1 MSDSGRGAGAP
12 RVPLLHDPRF
22 RGLLTQAVTAVVV
35 VCLLWVAVD
44 NAATNMRARGI
55 PTNFDFWNRVSGF
68 DINQTLISYSAVST
82 YGQAFQVG
90 LLNTLL
96 VAGVGIVF
104 ATLLGFTL
112 GVMRLSSN
120 WAARSFATVY
130 VETLRNVPLLLQLLF
145 WYNAILSPLPAP
157 RASLAMPSVTLTWP
171 DPASL
176 ALALGAGMVSIFAG
190 RSARGQTPGSAG
202 ALVAPIVSALGW
214 IVALLAL
221 IFGAPAF
228 VGALGGGVLHWGG
241 PAGVYLNNRGLLLPN
256 PSFGP
261 GSGWVLAAL
270 AAAVAAS
277 VVYTL
282 HARRRQAAT
291 GAQSPV
297 GLVSLALLVGLP
309 LIAFV
314 ATGAPV
320 TIDYPVLR
328 GFNFQ
333 GGLRVN
339 PEFVALLLGLVL
351 YTASFIAEDV
361 RAGVQSVAK
370 GQSEA
375 AHALGLRASPTLR
388 LVVLP
393 QALRVILPPLTNQYL
408 NLTKNSSL
416 AVFIGYPELVQVF
429 MGTVLNQTGAA
440 VQVIAVTMAVYLT
453 ISLATSGL
461 MALYAR
467 HTPWAE
473 R

>member
-1 MSDSGRGAGAP
+1 MSGGGRGADRP
-12 RVPLLHDPRF
+12 QVPLLHDPRF
-22 RGLLTQAVTAVVV
+22 RGLLAQALTAVVV
-35 VCLLWVAVD
+35 GSLLWVAVD

-55 PTNFDFWNRVSGF
+55 PTNFDFWNRTSGF
-68 DINQTLISYSAVST
+68 DINQTLIPYSAVST

-104 ATLLGFTL
+104 ATLLGFTV

-157 RASLAMPSVTLTWP
+157 RASLAMPSLALTWP
-171 DPASL
+171 DAVSLGLAFVAGAFAMLASR
-176 ALALGAGMVSIFAG
+176 F
-190 RSARGQTPGSAG
+190 ARGQTPGSAG
-202 ALVAPIVSALGW
+202 ALLAPIGSALGW
-214 IVALLAL
+214 IVALIAL
-221 IFGAPAF
+221 PFGASAF
-228 VGALGGGVLHWGG
+228 WGEPGGGVLHWGG

-270 AAAVAAS
+270 ALAVVAS
-277 VVYTL
+277 VLYTL
-282 HARRRQAAT
+282 QARRKQAAT

-297 GLVSLALLVGLP
+297 GLVSVGLLIGLP

-314 ATGAPV
+314 GSGAPV
-320 TIDYPVLR
+320 TLEYPILR

-339 PEFVALLLGLVL
+339 PEFVALVLGLVL
-351 YTASFIAEDV
+351 YTASFIAEEV

-375 AHALGLRASPTLR
+375 AHALGLRATPTLR

-393 QALRVILPPLTNQYL
+393 QAMRVILPPLTSQYL

-461 MALYAR
+461 MALYAHR
-467 HTPWAE
+467 TAWAE